1 MARDGSEGV
10 HHLNHVSDTRRRR
23 QPQKVSNA
31 RDIHATTILKR
42 QSCRHGS
49 RLAAPS
55 QPGNLVVNELDPDN
69 DGRISLGAPSS
80 QAELRAQTVGGRGGA
95 ETVGRLGLEPTTTR
109 L

>member
-10 HHLNHVSDTRRRR
+10 HHLNHVSDSLRRR

-31 RDIHATTILKR
+31 RDIDATLILEHR
-42 QSCRHGS
+42 HIRHGP
-49 RLAAPS
+49 RVAAPS

-80 QAELRAQTVGGRGGA
+80 QAELRAQTVGRRGGA
-95 ETVGRLGLEPTTTR
+95 ETVGRRGLEPTTTR